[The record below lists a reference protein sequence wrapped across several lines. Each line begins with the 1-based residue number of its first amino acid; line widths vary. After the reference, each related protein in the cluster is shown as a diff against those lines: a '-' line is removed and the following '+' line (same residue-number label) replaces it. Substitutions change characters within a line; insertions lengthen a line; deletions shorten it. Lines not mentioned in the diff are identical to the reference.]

1 MIARRQAVLEINV
14 AAEVLFAIGAETVAL
29 WDNHGGGG
37 NIESAELDARITMI
51 KPKEYWQSFAEGAK
65 GFFAENTFDCVC
77 FFGYHAMEGTLGG
90 VLTHTM
96 NSTAVQFYKL
106 NGRYIGE
113 IDIDSAIAASM
124 VSLLVSFAV
133 VILPVHKQKMP

>member
-1 MIARRQAVLEINV
+1 MPRRQAVLEINV

-65 GFFAENTFDCVC
+65 GFLLKIHLIVYAF
-77 FFGYHAMEGTLGG
+77 
-90 VLTHTM
+90 
-96 NSTAVQFYKL
+96 S
-106 NGRYIGE
+106 
-113 IDIDSAIAASM
+113 DITPWKVPLAAYWH
-124 VSLLVSFAV
+124 
-133 VILPVHKQKMP
+133 IL